1 VTAHEY
7 PGPGPGGGRRDA
19 SGLADRQDVR
29 REEASAF
36 EEYVSEYEAAEM
48 ERNKKDS

>member
-1 VTAHEY
+1 MNTQALAQAVVDETLR
-7 PGPGPGGGRRDA
+7 GSLTGRMSA
-19 SGLADRQDVR
+19 
-29 REEASAF
+29 EEASAF